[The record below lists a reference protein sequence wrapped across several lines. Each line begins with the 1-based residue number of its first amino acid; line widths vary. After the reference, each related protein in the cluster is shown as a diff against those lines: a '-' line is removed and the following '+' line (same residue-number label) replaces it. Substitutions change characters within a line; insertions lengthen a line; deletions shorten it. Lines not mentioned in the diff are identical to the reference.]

1 MFHRKGYIMKINL
14 TNRVTDYMDN
24 MSLIV
29 AHKQI
34 LIKIMDDM
42 IISESIKTEGVKE
55 DIINSLK
62 RKIHKELTSIDSLE
76 LKAIEKEKELRQYSS
91 LTDIESE
98 VELVSDVIDIMRNQM
113 DVIDIIIQFKQDQ
126 CKIIKIKNVDTTDA
140 IDRIE
145 KKIKSAENKFAS
157 IETQVDELIK

>member
-1 MFHRKGYIMKINL
+1 MKIDL
-14 TNRVTDYMDN
+14 TNKVTDYMDN
-24 MSLIV
+24 MNLIV

-42 IISESIKTEGVKE
+42 IISESIKTEAIKE
-55 DIINSLK
+55 DIINPLK
-62 RKIHKELTSIDSLE
+62 RKMHKELTSIDSLE

-98 VELVSDVIDIMRNQM
+98 VELVSDVIDIMRNGM
-113 DVIDIIIQFKQDQ
+113 DIIDIIIQFKQDQ
-126 CKIIKIKNVDTTDA
+126 YKITKIKNVDTTDA

-145 KKIKSAENKFAS
+145 KMIKSAEDKFAS
-157 IETQVDELIK
+157 IETQVDVLIK

>member
-1 MFHRKGYIMKINL
+1 MKIDL
-14 TNRVTDYMDN
+14 TNKVTDYMDN
-24 MSLIV
+24 MNLIV

-42 IISESIKTEGVKE
+42 IISESIKTEAIKE
-55 DIINSLK
+55 DIINPLK
-62 RKIHKELTSIDSLE
+62 RKMHKELTSIDSLE

-98 VELVSDVIDIMRNQM
+98 VELVSDVIDIMRNGM
-113 DVIDIIIQFKQDQ
+113 DVIDIIIQFKEDEL
-126 CKIIKIKNVDTTDA
+126 KISKIKNVDTTDA

-145 KKIKSAENKFAS
+145 KMIKSAENKFAS